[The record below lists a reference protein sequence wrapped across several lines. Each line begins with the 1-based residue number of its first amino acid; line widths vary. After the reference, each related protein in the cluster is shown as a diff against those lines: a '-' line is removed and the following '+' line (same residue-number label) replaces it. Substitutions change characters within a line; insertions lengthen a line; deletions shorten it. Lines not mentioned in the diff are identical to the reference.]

1 MALDSKRMTRHGYS
15 GAAVLVAALLIL
27 VAVAGRFGADASA
40 ASGSVAFSEAQQGS
54 RGFNL
59 PNERDAASA
68 RVLRSASQAAR
79 QLRAWGIEPAATANV
94 DWARESAIV
103 VLAAYQPTGG
113 YRARITKITALGGQ
127 VVVTARVGFEGGEVV
142 ASSIERPWV
151 VVVVKRSA
159 LAGVRTDAQL
169 RLR

>member
-1 MALDSKRMTRHGYS
+1 
-15 GAAVLVAALLIL
+15 VLVAALFML
-27 VAVAGRFGADASA
+27 VALAARFGADASA
-40 ASGSVAFSEAQQGS
+40 ASGGVAFSEAQQGS

-59 PNERDAASA
+59 PNEREAASA

-79 QLRAWGIEPAATANV
+79 QLRAWGIEPAATVDV

-103 VLAAYQPTGG
+103 MLAAYQPTGG
-113 YRARITKITALGGQ
+113 YRARIAKISALGRQ
-127 VVVTARVGFEGGEVV
+127 VVVTASVRFEGGEVV

-159 LAGVRTDAQL
+159 VAGVRTDARL

>member
-1 MALDSKRMTRHGYS
+1 
-15 GAAVLVAALLIL
+15 VLVAALLVLIAL
-27 VAVAGRFGADASA
+27 AGRFGADASA

-59 PNERDAASA
+59 PNEREAAGA

-94 DWARESAIV
+94 DWARESAV
-103 VLAAYQPTGG
+103 VLLAAYQPTGG
-113 YRARITKITALGGQ
+113 YRARITRITALGRQ
-127 VVVTARVGFEGGEVV
+127 LVVTASVRFEGGEVV

-159 LAGVRTDAQL
+159 LAGVRGSDARL

>member
-1 MALDSKRMTRHGYS
+1 MGHKRLVRHGCS
-15 GAAVLVAALLIL
+15 GVAALVAALIVLI
-27 VAVAGRFGADASA
+27 AIAGRFGADASA
-40 ASGSVAFSEAQQGS
+40 AAGSVAFSEALQGS

-59 PNERDAASA
+59 PNEREAASA

-79 QLRAWGIEPAATANV
+79 QLRAWGIEPAATAKV
-94 DWARESAIV
+94 DWSRQSAV
-103 VLAAYQPTGG
+103 VLLAAYQPTGG
-113 YRARITKITALGGQ
+113 YRARITKITALGRQ
-127 VVVTARVGFEGGEVV
+127 VVVSASVRFEGGEVV

-159 LAGVRTDAQL
+159 LAGVRGSDARL

>member
-1 MALDSKRMTRHGYS
+1 MDSRRYVRQGCVS
-15 GAAVLVAALLIL
+15 AAVLAVALLAIA
-27 VAVAGRFGADASA
+27 AVADRFGSSASA
-40 ASGSVAFSEAQQGS
+40 ASGSVAFSEVLQGS

-59 PNERDAASA
+59 PNEREAASA
-68 RVLRSASQAAR
+68 RVLRSASQAKR
-79 QLRAWGIEPAATANV
+79 QLRAWGIDTAAVANV
-94 DWARESAIV
+94 NFARDSAIV

-113 YRARITKITALGGQ
+113 YRTRITKIRALGRQ
-127 VVVTARVGFEGGEVV
+127 AIVTASIRYEGGEVV

-159 LAGVRTDAQL
+159 LAGVRADARL